1 MDGSIIIII
10 DNHTSKNFN
19 MKLKTWGTNYH
30 SGVKPCSSIKI
41 TTEAMEQWQVVRVF
55 GASEAFAALCRDGS
69 VFCWGDPHRGGD
81 MREKAIFRAELAA
94 LFFVFVLRLKE
105 LYIMC
110 TQK

>member
-1 MDGSIIIII
+1 
-10 DNHTSKNFN
+10 
-19 MKLKTWGTNYH
+19 
-30 SGVKPCSSIKI
+30 
-41 TTEAMEQWQVVRVF
+41 MEQWQVVRVF